1 MKLIPLLVSASIAVG
16 ALTPLFAQD
25 PPRPAY
31 QFMRYD
37 EDWSALSD
45 PARRSDWLD
54 PLKYISFGPPGW
66 YVTFGGEIREKF
78 ELLDQSGFGTG
89 PADQTGYLLQRY
101 LFSSDFHL
109 GPRFRVFTELE
120 SAFEEGRKGGPRPTD
135 VDHLDL
141 HQAFLDVQ
149 VAGTEIRP
157 RWADTPMSAVKPMA
171 VEDWLRNLTLAP
183 KTKSHVRSLMH
194 TIFHCAERW
203 ELIDKNPIKL
213 VRVKGGTKRLK
224 TPRVLAPEQFYSL
237 LPLIREPYRTMVLI
251 AGCLGLRVSEIVA
264 LQWGDFDF
272 PGLTLLI
279 QRSVVH
285 GRVGDVKTEYS
296 RDSVPLDTAVVE
308 ALMLHKGR
316 SFSTPE
322 GWLFAN
328 PVTGRPYH
336 QEEIQKKHIRKAGV
350 ATGIGGDIGWHT
362 FRHSYRSWLDET
374 GAPLTVQKELM
385 RHASIQT
392 TMNIYGKAMTD
403 SKRQAHSKVVEMVLK
418 SSKLKETVGRNDAVA
433 AIGS

>member
-1 MKLIPLLVSASIAVG
+1 VVQAILLRLNAEQPTAVG
-16 ALTPLFAQD
+16 ATDFGAVISRYEQEEMPERYSTRA
-25 PPRPAY
+25 AY
-31 QFMRYD
+31 Q
-37 EDWSALSD
+37 S
-45 PARRSDWLD
+45 
-54 PLKYISFGPPGW
+54 YI
-66 YVTFGGEIREKF
+66 KN
-78 ELLDQSGFGTG
+78 Q
-89 PADQTGYLLQRY
+89 
-101 LFSSDFHL
+101 
-109 GPRFRVFTELE
+109 
-120 SAFEEGRKGGPRPTD
+120 
-135 VDHLDL
+135 
-141 HQAFLDVQ
+141 
-149 VAGTEIRP
+149 IRP
-157 RWADTPMSAVKPMA
+157 RWADTPMKAVKPMA
-171 VEDWLRNLTLAP
+171 VEDWLRNLALAP

-194 TIFHCAERW
+194 TIFQCAERW

-224 TPRVLAPEQFYSL
+224 TPRVLAPEQFHSL
-237 LPLIREPYRTMVLI
+237 LPLIREPFRTMVLI

-264 LQWGDFDF
+264 LQWQDFDF
-272 PGLTLLI
+272 TSLTLLI

-285 GRVGDVKTEYS
+285 GRIGDVKTEYS

-328 PVTGRPYH
+328 PATGRPYH
-336 QEEIQKKHIRKAGV
+336 QEEIQKKHIRRAGV
-350 ATGIGGDIGWHT
+350 DSGIGGDIGWHT

-403 SKRQAHSKVVEMVLK
+403 SKRQAHSKVVEMVLNCSK
-418 SSKLKETVGRNDAVA
+418 SKETVGRNTPVA

>member
-1 MKLIPLLVSASIAVG
+1 LFTRTRYQYGSLETKERKKGKEVWEFRYYEPDARGERQRRAVMVGTREEYPTESAARKAPVVQAILLRLNAEQPAAPGAANFGAVIARYEQEEMPERYSTK
-16 ALTPLFAQD
+16 A
-25 PPRPAY
+25 AY
-31 QFMRYD
+31 Q
-37 EDWSALSD
+37 S
-45 PARRSDWLD
+45 
-54 PLKYISFGPPGW
+54 YI
-66 YVTFGGEIREKF
+66 KN
-78 ELLDQSGFGTG
+78 Q
-89 PADQTGYLLQRY
+89 
-101 LFSSDFHL
+101 
-109 GPRFRVFTELE
+109 
-120 SAFEEGRKGGPRPTD
+120 
-135 VDHLDL
+135 
-141 HQAFLDVQ
+141 
-149 VAGTEIRP
+149 IRP
-157 RWADTPMSAVKPMA
+157 RWAETPMSAVKPMA

-194 TIFHCAERW
+194 TIFQCAERW
-203 ELIDKNPIKL
+203 ELIEKNPIKL

-224 TPRVLAPEQFYSL
+224 TPRVLAPEEFYSL
-237 LPLIREPYRTMVLI
+237 LPFIREPYRTMVLV

-264 LQWGDFDF
+264 LQWRDFDF
-272 PGLTLLI
+272 LGRTLLI

-308 ALMLHKGR
+308 VLMLHKER
-316 SFSTPE
+316 ACSTPE

-328 PVTGRPYH
+328 PVTKKPYH

-350 ATGIGGDIGWHT
+350 AVGIGGDIGWHT

-403 SKRQAHSKVVEMVLK
+403 SKRQAHSKVVEMVLN
-418 SSKLKETVGRNDAVA
+418 SSKNDQTGDHKKPVA

>member
-1 MKLIPLLVSASIAVG
+1 VFTRTRYQYGSLETKERKKGKEVWEFRYYEPDARGLRQRRAVMVGTREEYSTESAARKSPVVQAILLRLNAEQPSAVG
-16 ALTPLFAQD
+16 AANFGAVIARYEQEEMPERYSTSA
-25 PPRPAY
+25 AY
-31 QFMRYD
+31 Q
-37 EDWSALSD
+37 S
-45 PARRSDWLD
+45 
-54 PLKYISFGPPGW
+54 YI
-66 YVTFGGEIREKF
+66 KN
-78 ELLDQSGFGTG
+78 Q
-89 PADQTGYLLQRY
+89 
-101 LFSSDFHL
+101 
-109 GPRFRVFTELE
+109 
-120 SAFEEGRKGGPRPTD
+120 
-135 VDHLDL
+135 
-141 HQAFLDVQ
+141 
-149 VAGTEIRP
+149 IRP

-194 TIFHCAERW
+194 TIFQCAERW

-224 TPRVLAPEQFYSL
+224 TPRVLAPEQFHSL

-251 AGCLGLRVSEIVA
+251 AGCLGLRVSEIVG

-272 PGLTLLI
+272 PGFTLLI

-296 RDSVPLDTAVVE
+296 RDSVPLDVAVIE
-308 ALMLHKGR
+308 ALMLHRQR
-316 SFSTPE
+316 SVSTPE

-336 QEEIQKKHIRKAGV
+336 QEEIQKKHIRKAGI
-350 ATGIGGDIGWHT
+350 AAGTGRDIGWHT

-403 SKRQAHSKVVEMVLK
+403 SKRQAHSKVVEGTHRPKRRCCGYWELMGVFWYA
-418 SSKLKETVGRNDAVA
+418 SNPCN
-433 AIGS
+433 